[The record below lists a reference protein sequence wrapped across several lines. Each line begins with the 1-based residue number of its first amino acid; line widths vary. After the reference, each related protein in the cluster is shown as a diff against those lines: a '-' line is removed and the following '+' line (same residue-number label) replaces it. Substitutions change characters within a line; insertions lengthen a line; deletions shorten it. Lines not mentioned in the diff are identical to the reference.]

1 MEEIK
6 VINEQ
11 VVLGK
16 NFRVYGDIKNP
27 LFLAKD
33 VADWIDYSKNPN
45 GSRQTSKMV
54 KSIDEDEKLVVKLL
68 LPGDNQIRQHI
79 MLTENGVY
87 EVLMLS
93 TLPIA
98 KEFKKEVKKIL
109 KQMRLTGGVVVE
121 NREEEFINNYFPSF
135 SEDVKLAMVQD
146 LRKQNQLQKQI
157 IEQQQPYVQLAM
169 KRLDKNGLISI
180 TDANK
185 TFELKRGQLTKWAKQ
200 SGYLH
205 KTITEVN
212 KKGEEYFRVY
222 DNGGFKCIGVTQKG
236 LEFINESLQE
246 VKDN

>member
-1 MEEIK
+1 MKEIK

-33 VADWIDYSKNPN
+33 VASWIGHSDVSTMM
-45 GSRQTSKMV
+45 RV
-54 KSIDEDEKLVVKLL
+54 VDEDEKVTNNVCT
-68 LPGDNQIRQHI
+68 PGGIQ
-79 MLTENGVY
+79 MCLMVTENGLY
-87 EVLMLS
+87 EILMMS
-93 TLPIA
+93 RKAIA
-98 KEFKKEVKKIL
+98 KQFKKEVKKIL